1 MKSKISCFN
10 KTIFKKNLTLYWP
23 LWTAF
28 LLMMLAMVPLNLYQY
43 MRPFS
48 NNPIARQYS
57 ALRNVFEVAAEPL
70 VLFTFCVLA
79 VMCVFSYLYTAK
91 NTNGIH
97 GLPVTRLELF
107 VTNALS
113 AFAFLAAAEII
124 SFIAGVFVGL
134 SCGVT
139 NIEVLLYMLLFQLG
153 ITFFGVAFA
162 TVIAML
168 TGHIMA
174 MPIYCFVANYL
185 YMIVREVLE
194 NVIVN
199 VTYGLND
206 LWGTDITYVLSPL
219 YFLERSVNVTTRYND
234 ALERLDMIT
243 VSGGG
248 VVAGYA
254 AFGVVLFV
262 LAYLMYRKRQL
273 ETAGDVIAVKFMKPV
288 FRIGLGI
295 CGGTTLG
302 VGLSEL
308 FYFDTPRYSDA
319 RFYIMLFFVIVCIFI
334 GYFMAEMLMQKNF
347 RIFKKHIVTEAVAS
361 VAVMVVFLVA
371 LNADAFGLEHK
382 LPKQDEIVEAW
393 VDLDYPVKYEGKEL
407 ADLLATH
414 AQIIAEKDE
423 VLDGIARNEVNCYG
437 VTFKYVLTD
446 GKVFVRHYSLPIDQQ
461 NPVNPDMA
469 SGQIIAKEMEPERY
483 KQYLL
488 GVNYESNM
496 YLTGHINLYDQYQ
509 NYFEYRFSE
518 EELKVLSDALIK
530 DIEEGNLVTFDLYS
544 VSGSDIAAE
553 EYMNDLQMR
562 YYNEEGIERIE
573 DAYYDIPMYNEDAFV
588 MGGYGAS
595 QAVAVETVDVAF
607 SASVESDSLY
617 TRFGKN
623 CTNLVKALEELGIV
637 NDVWKLY
644 TYEEYDML
652 EKARKIDEK

>member
-23 LWTAF
+23 LWVGF

-43 MRPFS
+43 MRTYT

-57 ALRNVFEVAAEPL
+57 ALRNVFEVAVEPV
-70 VLFTFCVLA
+70 VLFIFCVLA
-79 VMCVFSYLYTAK
+79 VMCVFSYLYSAK

-113 AFAFLAAAEII
+113 AFSFLAVAELI

-139 NIEVLLYMLLFQLG
+139 SIEVLLYMLLYQLG

-162 TVIAML
+162 TMIAML

-174 MPIYCFVANYL
+174 MPIYCFIANYL

-199 VTYGLND
+199 VTYGLSD
-206 LWGTDITYVLSPL
+206 LWGTNITYVLSPL

-234 ALERLDMIT
+234 ALERLDTIT
-243 VSGGG
+243 VSGGS

-254 AFGVVLFV
+254 AFGIVLFGV
-262 LAYLMYRKRQL
+262 AYLLYRRRQL
-273 ETAGDVIAVKFMKPV
+273 EAAGDVIAVKFMKPV

-308 FYFDTPRYSDA
+308 FYFDTARYSDA
-319 RFYIMLFFVIVCIFI
+319 RFYIMLIFVIVCIFI
-334 GYFMAEMLMQKNF
+334 GYFMAEMLMQKSF
-347 RIFKKHIVTEAVAS
+347 RIFKKHIVTEAVVT
-361 VAVMVVFLVA
+361 VAVMTAFLFG
-371 LNADAFGLEHK
+371 LNADAFGLERK
-382 LPKQDEIVEAW
+382 LPKQDEVVEAW
-393 VDLDYPVKYEGKEL
+393 ADLDYPIRYEGEEIV
-407 ADLLATH
+407 DLLATH

-423 VLDGIARNEVNCYG
+423 VIDGIARNEVECYG
-437 VTFKYVLTD
+437 VTFKYVLAD
-446 GKVFVRHYSLPIDQQ
+446 GSVFVRHYSLPIDRK
-461 NPVNPDMA
+461 NPVNPDMP

-488 GVNYESNM
+488 GVNYDSNM
-496 YLTGHINLYDQYQ
+496 YMTGYISMYDQYQ
-509 NYFEYRFSE
+509 NYFEYRLSE
-518 EELKVLSDALIK
+518 EEIQVLAEAIKK
-530 DIEEGNLVTFDLYS
+530 DIEEGNLVIYDLYS
-544 VSGSDIAAE
+544 INGSDIAAE

-573 DAYYDIPMYNEDAFV
+573 DNYYDIPMYYDDAWG
-588 MGGYGAS
+588 GGYGSAEP
-595 QAVAVETVDVAF
+595 VAVETADMSFSSSVD
-607 SASVESDSLY
+607 SDSLY

-623 CTNLVKALEELGIV
+623 CTNIVNALEELGIV
-637 NDVWKLY
+637 NDTWHLY

-652 EKARKIDEK
+652 EKNVTK

>member
-23 LWTAF
+23 LWVGF
-28 LLMMLAMVPLNLYQY
+28 LLMQLAMIPLNLYQY
-43 MRPFS
+43 MRS
-48 NNPIARQYS
+48 YTNNPIARQYS
-57 ALRNVFEVAAEPL
+57 ALRNVFQVAAEP
-70 VLFTFCVLA
+70 VVIFIFCVLA

-113 AFAFLAAAEII
+113 AFIFLAGAEVL
-124 SFIAGVFVGL
+124 SFVAGVFVGL
-134 SCGVT
+134 NCGVT
-139 NIEVLLYMLLFQLG
+139 NIEVLLYLLLFQLG
-153 ITFFGVAFA
+153 MTFFGVAFC

-174 MPIYCFVANYL
+174 MPIYCFIANYL

-199 VTYGLND
+199 VTYGLGD
-206 LWGTDITYVLSPL
+206 LWGVDISYVLSPL
-219 YFLERSVNVTTRYND
+219 YFLSRNVNVTTRYNQ
-234 ALERLDMIT
+234 ALERPDTIT
-243 VSGGG
+243 VSGGS

-254 AFGVVLFV
+254 AFGIVLFAV
-262 LAYLMYRKRQL
+262 AYLLYRRRQL

-308 FYFDTPRYSDA
+308 FYFETARYSDA

-347 RIFKKHIVTEAVAS
+347 RIFKKHIVIEAVAS
-361 VAVMVVFLVA
+361 VAVMSAFLFA
-371 LNADAFGLEHK
+371 LNTDAFGLERK
-382 LPKQDEIVEAW
+382 LPKQEEIVEAW
-393 VDLDYPVKYEGKEL
+393 ADLDYPLKYEGEEI

-423 VLDGIARNEVNCYG
+423 VIAGIANQEVHCYG
-437 VTFKYVLTD
+437 VTFKYVLAD
-446 GKVFVRHYSLPIDQQ
+446 GSVFSRNYSVPIDQE
-461 NPVNPDMA
+461 NPKNPDMP
-469 SGQIIAKEMEPERY
+469 SGQIITKEMEPERY

-488 GVNYESNM
+488 GMNYESNM
-496 YLTGHINLYDQYQ
+496 YLTGFINLYDRYQ
-509 NYFEYRFSE
+509 NYLEYRFSE
-518 EELKVLSDALIK
+518 EELKVLSEALLK

-544 VSGSDIAAE
+544 IGGSDLAAE
-553 EYMNDLQMR
+553 EYMNELQMR

-573 DAYYDIPMYNEDAFV
+573 DAYYDIPLYVEDAYLL
-588 MGGYGAS
+588 GGYGS
-595 QAVAVETVDVAF
+595 QATEAVTVEF
-607 SASVESDSLY
+607 GSSVDSDSLY

-623 CTNLVKALEELGIV
+623 CTNIISALEELGIV
-637 NDVWKLY
+637 NDVWHLY

-652 EKARKIDEK
+652 EEVNK

>member
-23 LWTAF
+23 LWVGF
-28 LLMMLAMVPLNLYQY
+28 LLMQLAMVPLNLFQY
-43 MRPFS
+43 MRAYA

-57 ALRNVFEVAAEPL
+57 ALRNVFEMAAEPI
-70 VLFTFCVLA
+70 VLFIFCVLA
-79 VMCVFSYLYTAK
+79 VMCVFSYLYTTK

-113 AFAFLAAAEII
+113 AFTFLAAAEVI
-124 SFIAGVFVGL
+124 SFVAGVFVGL
-134 SCGVT
+134 GCGVT

-162 TVIAML
+162 TAVAML

-185 YMIVREVLE
+185 YMVVREVLE

-206 LWGTDITYVLSPL
+206 LWGADITYVLSPL
-219 YFLERSVNVTTRYND
+219 YYLSRTVSVTTRYND
-234 ALERLDMIT
+234 ALERVDTIT

-254 AFGVVLFV
+254 VFGVVLFV
-262 LAYLMYRKRQL
+262 LAYLLYRKRQL
-273 ETAGDVIAVKFMKPV
+273 ENAGDVIAVKFMKPV

-302 VGLSEL
+302 VGLSEF

-319 RFYIMLFFVIVCIFI
+319 RFYIMLCFVIVCIFI

-347 RIFKKHIVTEAVAS
+347 RIFKKHIVIEAVAS
-361 VAVMVVFLVA
+361 VAVMTVFLIA
-371 LNADAFGLEHK
+371 LNNDAFGLERK

-393 VDLDYPVKYEGKEL
+393 ADLDYPVKYEGEEI

-423 VLDGIARNEVNCYG
+423 VIDSIAKNEVNCYG
-437 VTFKYVLTD
+437 VTLKYVLAD
-446 GKVFVRHYSLPIDQQ
+446 GKVFVRHYSVPIDQE
-461 NPVNPDMA
+461 NPTNPDMP

-488 GVNYESNM
+488 GVNYESNR

-509 NYFEYRFSE
+509 NYFEYRFTE
-518 EELKVLSDALIK
+518 EELEVLSEALLK
-530 DIEEGNLVTFDLYS
+530 DIDEGNMVIYELYS
-544 VSGSDIAAE
+544 ISGTDIAGE
-553 EYMNDLQMR
+553 EFMSDLQMR
-562 YYNEEGIERIE
+562 YYNEEGIVRIE
-573 DAYYDIPMYNEDAFV
+573 DAYYDIPMYNEDAFI
-588 MGGYGAS
+588 MGGYGAMES
-595 QAVAVETVDVAF
+595 VAVETVDVSF
-607 SASVESDSLY
+607 SSAVDSDSLY

-623 CTNLVKALEELGIV
+623 CTNLVSALEELGIV
-637 NDVWKLY
+637 NDVWHLY

-652 EKARKIDEK
+652 EEAKK

>member
-23 LWTAF
+23 LWVGF
-28 LLMMLAMVPLNLYQY
+28 LLMQLAMVPLNLFQY
-43 MRPFS
+43 MRGHT

-57 ALRNVFEVAAEPL
+57 ALRNIFEVAAEPF
-70 VLFTFCVLA
+70 VIFIFCVLA
-79 VMCVFSYLYTAK
+79 VMCVFSYLYNAK
-91 NTNGIH
+91 NTNGFH

-113 AFAFLAAAEII
+113 AFTFLAATEVI
-124 SFIAGVFVGL
+124 SFITGVFVGL
-134 SCGVT
+134 GCGVT

-153 ITFFGVAFA
+153 ITFFGVAFS

-199 VTYGLND
+199 VTYGLGD
-206 LWGTDITYVLSPL
+206 LWGVDITYVLSPL
-219 YFLERSVNVTTRYND
+219 YYLERSVNVTTRYND
-234 ALERLDMIT
+234 ALERLDTIT

-248 VVAGYA
+248 VVAAYA
-254 AFGVVLFV
+254 GVGVVLFV
-262 LAYLMYRKRQL
+262 LAYLLYRKRQL

-302 VGLSEL
+302 VGLSEF

-319 RFYIMLFFVIVCIFI
+319 RFYILLCFVIICIFI

-347 RIFKKHIVTEAVAS
+347 RIFKKYIVTEAVVS
-361 VAVMVVFLVA
+361 VAVMTVFLIA
-371 LNADAFGLEHK
+371 LNNDAFGLERK

-393 VDLDYPVKYEGKEL
+393 VDLDYPVKYEGEEI

-423 VLDGIARNEVNCYG
+423 VIDAIARNEVNCYG
-437 VTFKYVLTD
+437 ATFKYVLAD
-446 GKVFVRHYSLPIDQQ
+446 GSVFSRNYSVPIDSE
-461 NPVNPDMA
+461 NPTNSNTP
-469 SGQIIAKEMEPERY
+469 SGQIIAKEMESERY

-496 YLTGHINLYDQYQ
+496 YLTGFINLYDQYQ
-509 NYFEYRFSE
+509 NYMEYRFSE
-518 EELKVLSDALIK
+518 EELEVVSKAMLK
-530 DIEEGNLVTFDLYS
+530 DIEEGNMVIYELYS
-544 VSGSDIAAE
+544 INGSDIASE
-553 EYMNDLQMR
+553 EFMSDLQMR
-562 YYNEEGIERIE
+562 YYNEKGIVRME
-573 DAYYDIPMYNEDAFV
+573 DVYYDIPTYSEDAYLF
-588 MGGYGAS
+588 GGYGSVATE
-595 QAVAVETVDVAF
+595 AVTAEFGSAVD
-607 SASVESDSLY
+607 SDSVY
-617 TRFGKN
+617 IRFGKN
-623 CTNLVKALEELGIV
+623 CTNLVSALEELGIV
-637 NDVWKLY
+637 NDIWHLY
-644 TYEEYDML
+644 TYEEFNML
-652 EKARKIDEK
+652 EEAQK

>member
-23 LWTAF
+23 LWVGF
-28 LLMMLAMVPLNLYQY
+28 LLMQLAMVPLNLYQY
-43 MRPFS
+43 MRPYT

-57 ALRNVFEVAAEPL
+57 ALRNVFEMAAEPI
-70 VLFTFCVLA
+70 VLFIFCVLA

-113 AFAFLAAAEII
+113 AFTFLAAAEVI
-124 SFIAGVFVGL
+124 SFVAGVFVGL
-134 SCGVT
+134 GCGVT

-162 TVIAML
+162 TAVAML

-206 LWGTDITYVLSPL
+206 LWGADITYVLSPL
-219 YFLERSVNVTTRYND
+219 YYLSRTVSVTTRYND
-234 ALERLDMIT
+234 VLERVDTIT

-262 LAYLMYRKRQL
+262 LAYLLYRKRQL
-273 ETAGDVIAVKFMKPV
+273 ENAGDVIAVKFMKPV

-302 VGLSEL
+302 VGLSEF

-319 RFYIMLFFVIVCIFI
+319 RFYIMLCFVIACIFI

-347 RIFKKHIVTEAVAS
+347 RIFKKHIVVEAVAS
-361 VAVMVVFLVA
+361 VAVMTVFLIA
-371 LNADAFGLEHK
+371 LNNDAFGLERK

-393 VDLDYPVKYEGKEL
+393 ADLDYPVKYEGEEI
-407 ADLLATH
+407 AGLLATH

-423 VLDGIARNEVNCYG
+423 VIDGIARNEVNCYG
-437 VTFKYVLTD
+437 LTLKYVLAD
-446 GKVFVRHYSLPIDQQ
+446 GKVFVRHYSIPIDQE
-461 NPVNPDMA
+461 NPANQDMP

-488 GVNYESNM
+488 GVNYESNR

-509 NYFEYRFSE
+509 NYFEYRFTE
-518 EELKVLSDALIK
+518 EELEVLSEALLK
-530 DIEEGNLVTFDLYS
+530 DIDEGNLVTFELYS
-544 VSGSDIAAE
+544 VSGSDIAVE

-562 YYNEEGIERIE
+562 YYNEEGIVRIE
-573 DAYYDIPMYNEDAFV
+573 DDYYDIPMYNEDAFI
-588 MGGYGAS
+588 MGGYGAMES
-595 QAVAVETVDVAF
+595 VAVETADASFSSSVD
-607 SASVESDSLY
+607 SDSLY
-617 TRFGKN
+617 THFGKN
-623 CTNLVKALEELGIV
+623 CTNLVRALEELGIV
-637 NDVWKLY
+637 NDVWHLY

-652 EKARKIDEK
+652 EEAKK

>member
-23 LWTAF
+23 LWVGF
-28 LLMMLAMVPLNLYQY
+28 LLMMLAMVPLNLFQY
-43 MRPFS
+43 MRAYT

-57 ALRNVFEVAAEPL
+57 ALRNVFQVAAQPV
-70 VLFTFCVLA
+70 VLFIFCVLA
-79 VMCVFSYLYTAK
+79 DMCVFSYLYTAK

-113 AFAFLAAAEII
+113 AFLFLAAAEVI
-124 SFIAGVFVGL
+124 SFVAGVFVGL
-134 SCGVT
+134 ACGVT

-162 TVIAML
+162 TAIAML

-219 YFLERSVNVTTRYND
+219 YYLERSVNVTTRYND
-234 ALERLDMIT
+234 ALERLDSIK

-248 VVAGYA
+248 VVAAYA
-254 AFGVVLFV
+254 IFGIVLFGV
-262 LAYLMYRKRQL
+262 AYLLYRRRQL
-273 ETAGDVIAVKFMKPV
+273 ETAGDVISVKFMKPV

-319 RFYIMLFFVIVCIFI
+319 RFYIMLCFVIVCIFI
-334 GYFMAEMLMQKNF
+334 GYFMAEMLMQKSF
-347 RIFKKHIVTEAVAS
+347 RIFKKHIVTEAVVT
-361 VAVMVVFLVA
+361 VAVMTAFLFG
-371 LNADAFGLEHK
+371 LNADAFGLERK
-382 LPKQDEIVEAW
+382 LPKQEEVVEAW
-393 VDLDYPVKYEGKEL
+393 ADLDYPIRYEGEEI

-423 VLDGIARNEVNCYG
+423 VIDGIARNEVNCYG
-437 VTFKYVLTD
+437 VTFKYVLAD
-446 GKVFVRHYSLPIDQQ
+446 GSVFVRHYSLPIDQE
-461 NPVNPDMA
+461 NPANPDMA

-496 YLTGHINLYDQYQ
+496 YLTGFINLYDQHQ
-509 NYFEYRFSE
+509 NYFEHRFSE
-518 EELKVLSDALIK
+518 EELKVLSEALVK
-530 DIEEGNLVTFDLYS
+530 DIDEGNMVIYELYS
-544 VSGSDIAAE
+544 ISGSDIAGE
-553 EYMNDLQMR
+553 EFMSDLQMR
-562 YYNEEGIERIE
+562 YYNEEGIVRIE
-573 DAYYDIPMYNEDAFV
+573 DAYYDIPMYNDDAFI

-595 QAVAVETVDVAF
+595 QSVAVETVDVSF
-607 SASVESDSLY
+607 SSYVDSDSIY

-623 CTNLVKALEELGIV
+623 CTNLVNALEELGIV
-637 NDVWKLY
+637 NDVWHLY
-644 TYEEYDML
+644 TYEEYHML
-652 EKARKIDEK
+652 EEAKK

>member
-1 MKSKISCFN
+1 
-10 KTIFKKNLTLYWP
+10 
-23 LWTAF
+23 
-28 LLMMLAMVPLNLYQY
+28 MMLAMIPLNLFQY
-43 MRPFS
+43 MRAYT

-57 ALRNVFEVAAEPL
+57 ALRNVFELASSP
-70 VLFTFCVLA
+70 VLLFVFCVLA

-113 AFAFLAAAEII
+113 AFTFLAVAEVI
-124 SFIAGVFVGL
+124 SFVAGVFVGI

-139 NIEVLLYMLLFQLG
+139 NIEVLLYLLLFQLG
-153 ITFFGVAFA
+153 MTFFGVSFA
-162 TVIAML
+162 TVVAML

-174 MPIYCFVANYL
+174 MPIYCFIANYL

-206 LWGTDITYVLSPL
+206 LWGTDLTYVLSPL

-234 ALERLDMIT
+234 ALERLDTIT

-262 LAYLMYRKRQL
+262 LAYILYRKRQL

-308 FYFDTPRYSDA
+308 FYFDTPRYSDT
-319 RFYIMLFFVIVCIFI
+319 RFYIMLCFVIVCIFI

-347 RIFKKHIVTEAVAS
+347 RIFKKHIIIEAVAS
-361 VAVMVVFLVA
+361 VAVMTVFLFA
-371 LNADAFGLEHK
+371 LNVDAFGLERK
-382 LPKQDEIVEAW
+382 LPKQGDIVQAW
-393 VDLDYPVKYEGKEL
+393 VDLDYPVQYEGEAVAEL
-407 ADLLATH
+407 LETH
-414 AQIIAEKDE
+414 AQIIAEKDD
-423 VLDGIARNEVNCYG
+423 VISGIARNEVNCYSA
-437 VTFKYVLTD
+437 TFKYVLAD
-446 GKVFVRHYSLPIDQQ
+446 GEVFVRHYQLPIDSE
-461 NPVNPDMA
+461 NPTNPDMV

-488 GVNYESNM
+488 GVNYGSNM
-496 YLTGHINLYDQYQ
+496 YLSGYISLYDQYQ
-509 NYFEYRFSE
+509 NFMEYRFSE
-518 EELKVLSDALIK
+518 EELKVLADALMK
-530 DIEEGNLVTFDLYS
+530 DIEEGNLIAYDLYS
-544 VSGSDIAAE
+544 INVSDIGTE
-553 EYMNDLQMR
+553 EYMNDLNLR
-562 YYNEEGIERIE
+562 YYNEEGIVRIE
-573 DAYYDIPMYNEDAFV
+573 DNYYDIPMYYEDAFIA
-588 MGGYGAS
+588 GGYSGT
-595 QAVAVETVDVAF
+595 AVETVEVEF
-607 SASVESDSLY
+607 SSSVDSDSLY

-623 CTNLVKALEELGIV
+623 CTNLINALEDLGIV
-637 NDVWKLY
+637 NDTWHLY
-644 TYEEYDML
+644 THEEYDML
-652 EKARKIDEK
+652 DRSMTK

>member
-23 LWTAF
+23 LWTGF
-28 LLMMLAMVPLNLYQY
+28 LLMMLAMVPLNLFQY
-43 MRPFS
+43 MRAYS
-48 NNPIARQYS
+48 NNPIARQYA
-57 ALRNVFEVAAEPL
+57 ALRNVFEVASEPV
-70 VLFTFCVLA
+70 VLFIFCVLA
-79 VMCVFSYLYTAK
+79 VMCVFSYLYSAK

-107 VTNALS
+107 VTNTVS
-113 AFAFLAAAEII
+113 AFTFLATAEVI
-124 SFIAGVFVGL
+124 SFILGVFAGI

-139 NIEVLLYMLLFQLG
+139 NIEVLLYLLLFQLG

-162 TVIAML
+162 TTIAML

-199 VTYGLND
+199 ITYGLND

-219 YFLERSVNVTTRYND
+219 YFLQKSVDVKTTYNQ
-234 ALERLDMIT
+234 ALERLDTIT
-243 VSGGG
+243 VSGGI

-254 AFGVVLFV
+254 GVGVLLFV
-262 LAYLMYRKRQL
+262 LAYRLYRRRQL
-273 ETAGDVIAVKFMKPV
+273 ETAGDVISVGFMKPV

-302 VGLSEL
+302 VGISEL

-319 RFYIMLFFVIVCIFI
+319 RFYIMLCFVIVCNFI

-347 RIFKKHIVTEAVAS
+347 RIFKKRIVMEAVVS
-361 VAVMVVFLVA
+361 VAAVSVFLLA
-371 LNADAFGLEHK
+371 LNADAFGLERK
-382 LPKQDEIVEAW
+382 LPQQDEIVEAW
-393 VDLDYPVKYEGKEL
+393 VDLDYPVRYEGEEL
-407 ADLLATH
+407 AGLLATH
-414 AQIIAEKDE
+414 ARVIAEKDE
-423 VLDGIARNEVNCYG
+423 VLDGIARNEVTCYD
-437 VTFKYVLTD
+437 VTFKYVLED
-446 GKVFVRHYSLPIDQQ
+446 GKVFVRHYSVPIDQK
-461 NPVNPDMA
+461 NPANPDTP

-518 EELKVLSDALIK
+518 EELKVLSEALMK
-530 DIEEGNLVTFDLYS
+530 DIDEGNLITFELYS
-544 VSGSDIAAE
+544 ISGSDIDVE
-553 EYMNDLQMR
+553 EYMNDLQIR

-573 DAYYDIPMYNEDAFV
+573 DVYYDIPMYNEDAFI
-588 MGGYGAS
+588 MGGYGAMES
-595 QAVAVETVDVAF
+595 VAVETADVSFSSSVD
-607 SASVESDSLY
+607 SDSLY

-623 CTNLVKALEELGIV
+623 CTNLVNALEELGIV
-637 NDVWKLY
+637 NDVWHLY

-652 EKARKIDEK
+652 EIIDEK